1 MYQSKGEVSEMEL
14 YVLYAC
20 DEWKSTDS
28 MGLLG
33 VFDEKNIKVA
43 LKKMLKQKDIE
54 LEVDKGIDEIDIE
67 RINAY
72 VKYAHI
78 EQVDLNDM
86 QNV

>member
-1 MYQSKGEVSEMEL
+1 MEL

-20 DEWKSTDS
+20 DEWKSSDS

-54 LEVDKGIDEIDIE
+54 LETSKSIDEIETE
-67 RINAY
+67 RLNAY
-72 VKYAHI
+72 VKYAYI
-78 EQVDLNDM
+78 EQFDLNDM
-86 QNV
+86 QNI

>member
-1 MYQSKGEVSEMEL
+1 MEKEL

-20 DEWKSTDS
+20 DEWKSSDS

-33 VFDEKNIKVA
+33 VFDENKIKDA

-54 LEVDKGIDEIDIE
+54 LETSKSIDEIETE
-67 RINAY
+67 RLNAY

-78 EQVDLNDM
+78 EQIDLNDM
-86 QNV
+86 HNV